1 MQIKNVGVLTSGG
14 DAPGMNAAVR
24 SVVRCGLASGLNMF
38 SIYDGY
44 KGLLK
49 EQIEPMTTRSV
60 CDIIQRGGTVLS
72 TARCEEFVELE
83 YQKKGA
89 EIARKHGLDAIVV
102 IGGDGSF
109 KGAKALTTQ
118 GIPTICIPGTIDNDI
133 ACSEYT
139 IGFDT
144 ALNTA
149 MEAIDKIRD
158 TMTSHNRCCLVEV
171 MGRNAGYLAL
181 HVAVATG
188 AETVLIPE
196 RDFDFVKD
204 VIEPVKQAKQSGKKN
219 HIIVAAEGI
228 KEGVVEMAKMIEM
241 ATGVSTRASILGH
254 MQRGGTPTCRDRVV
268 AAQMG
273 QRAIELLLEG
283 KSNRI
288 VRVYN
293 GKIDD
298 IDVVEGLD
306 MKKSIDDEELKLATM
321 LAF

>member
-1 MQIKNVGVLTSGG
+1 MAIKNVGVLTSGG

-24 SVVRCGLASGLNMF
+24 SVVRCGLANGLNMF
-38 SIYDGY
+38 AIYDGF
-44 KGLLK
+44 KGLLD
-49 EQIEPMTTRSV
+49 EQIEPITTRSV

-72 TARCEEFVELE
+72 TARCLEFKEEE

-89 EIARKHGLDAIVV
+89 DIARKHGLDAIVV

-109 KGAKALTTQ
+109 MGARALTKQ
-118 GIPTICIPGTIDNDI
+118 GIPTIGIPATIDNDI

-158 TMTSHNRCCLVEV
+158 TMTSHSRCCLVEV

-181 HVAVATG
+181 EVAVATG

-196 RDFDFVKD
+196 RDFDYEKD
-204 VIEPVKQAKQSGKKN
+204 VLEPVKIAKAAGKKN
-219 HIIVAAEGI
+219 HIVIVA
-228 KEGVVEMAKMIEM
+228 EGVDCDIMEMAKQIE
-241 ATGVSTRASILGH
+241 AETKVSTRVSVLGH
-254 MQRGGTPTCRDRVV
+254 IQRGGNPTCRDRVTS
-268 AAQMG
+268 AKMG
-273 QRAIELLLEG
+273 QKAIELLLAG
-283 KSNRI
+283 ASNRV
-288 VRVYN
+288 VRIKD

-298 IDVVEGLD
+298 IDVNEALA
-306 MKKSIDDEELKLATM
+306 MKKCIDDEELRLSSM